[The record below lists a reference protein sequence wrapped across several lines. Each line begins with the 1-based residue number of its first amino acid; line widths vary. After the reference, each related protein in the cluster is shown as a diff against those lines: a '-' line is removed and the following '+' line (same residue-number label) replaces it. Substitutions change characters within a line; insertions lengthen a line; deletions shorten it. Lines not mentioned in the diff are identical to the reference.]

1 MKKHIFTL
9 LFLITSFNLTLAQEV
24 VFEDQLFNL
33 PDVIFTKI
41 ETAKDYESSY
51 ELKIKQPLDHS
62 DASKG
67 YFYQRAFLSHKGDD
81 RPTVIVTQG
90 YTRTA
95 NKIGELA
102 EFIGANQIDVEH
114 RFFGESM
121 PDSLDY
127 NYLNLKQATADL
139 HHIRQIFGAIYTG
152 KWVSTGISKGG
163 ATTIYYR
170 YYYPDDVDVSVPY
183 VAPINREVE
192 DQRLYSFLESVGSDE
207 CRENIRAFQ
216 ERILSNRDE
225 VLPLLQFYSLGAKV
239 EFTYHTF
246 EEAFEYTV
254 LEYPFSFWQYG
265 KDCDAIP
272 GDDASVEEMV
282 TYLLSISDISFFGDK
297 IIETYGSHYYQSAQ
311 EMGYYG
317 YETSKFE
324 GFLVALP
331 NDENPQATFV
341 PNKMEVNFDGQL
353 LKDANDWLNKG
364 VDRMVYINGALDTW
378 SGTAVPESEKGDAEW
393 FFMEGKH
400 HGTARIKNMT
410 AAEKERFTSA
420 MEKWLSIEI
429 AE

>member
-1 MKKHIFTL
+1 MKKHFFTL
-9 LFLITSFNLTLAQEV
+9 LFLIASFNLTLAQEV
-24 VFEDQLFNL
+24 VFEDQLFDL

-41 ETAKDYESSY
+41 ETAKDYKSSY

-90 YTRTA
+90 YSRTA
-95 NKIGELA
+95 NRIGELA

-225 VLPLLQFYSLGAKV
+225 VLPLLQF
-239 EFTYHTF
+239 
-246 EEAFEYTV
+246 
-254 LEYPFSFWQYG
+254 
-265 KDCDAIP
+265 
-272 GDDASVEEMV
+272 
-282 TYLLSISDISFFGDK
+282 
-297 IIETYGSHYYQSAQ
+297 
-311 EMGYYG
+311 
-317 YETSKFE
+317 
-324 GFLVALP
+324 
-331 NDENPQATFV
+331 
-341 PNKMEVNFDGQL
+341 
-353 LKDANDWLNKG
+353 
-364 VDRMVYINGALDTW
+364 
-378 SGTAVPESEKGDAEW
+378 
-393 FFMEGKH
+393 
-400 HGTARIKNMT
+400 
-410 AAEKERFTSA
+410 
-420 MEKWLSIEI
+420 
-429 AE
+429 

>member
-1 MKKHIFTL
+1 MKNYFFTL
-9 LFLITSFNLTLAQEV
+9 LFLMAGLQLAIAQNEL
-24 VFEDQLFNL
+24 FENQLYDL
-33 PDVIFTKI
+33 PDVVFAKI

-51 ELKIKQPLDHS
+51 ELRIKQPIDHENP
-62 DASKG
+62 SKG
-67 YFYQRAFLSHKGDD
+67 YFYQRAFLSHKGYD
-81 RPTVIVTQG
+81 RPTVIITQG
-90 YTRTA
+90 YTRTR
-95 NKIGELA
+95 NHIGELA
-102 EFIGANQIDVEH
+102 EYIDANQIDVEH
-114 RFFGESM
+114 RYFGESM

-127 NYLNLKQATADL
+127 KYLNLKQATADL
-139 HHIRQIFGAIYTG
+139 HHIREVFGQIYAG

-163 ATTIYYR
+163 ATTIFYR
-170 YYYPDDVDVSVPY
+170 YYYPNDVDVSVPY

-192 DQRLYSFLESVGSDE
+192 DQRLYRFLETVGSDE
-207 CRENIRAFQ
+207 CREKIRDFQ
-216 ERILSNRDE
+216 ERILSEREE

-239 EFTYHTF
+239 KFSYHTF

-265 KDCDAIP
+265 QDCAKIP
-272 GDDASVEEMV
+272 DEKASVAEMLA
-282 TYLLSISDISFFGDK
+282 YLLSVSDISFFGDK
-297 IIETYGSHYYQSAQ
+297 QVEQYGSHYYQSAQ

-324 GFLVALP
+324 GLLIALP
-331 NDENPQATFV
+331 NDQNPQATFV

-353 LKDANDWLNKG
+353 LKEVNEWLKNG

-378 SGTAVPESEKGDAEW
+378 SATAVPENDKGDSEW
-393 FFMEGKH
+393 FFMEGMH

-410 AAEKERFTSA
+410 TSEKERFRTA